1 MERSDSESDT
11 RRSENLIK
19 THLERELGMILSLN
33 ETENLQ
39 LLMKCFFNE
48 GLVMFDKEMKV
59 FYKTKQ
65 LKVKTPERKLQLVWD
80 KI

>member
-1 MERSDSESDT
+1 
-11 RRSENLIK
+11 
-19 THLERELGMILSLN
+19 MILSLN
-33 ETENLQ
+33 ENRKLTIINE
-39 LLMKCFFNE
+39 MFFNE

-65 LKVKTPERKLQLVWD
+65 LKVKTPERKLQLIRD